1 MIRRKENMK
10 NKTEGKYLIVGL
22 LWTAAVL
29 LFPVFSLGEAGNHHI
44 KEKVKINDL
53 TFDYEIIGSGKPVI
67 MVHGFGVDRE
77 VMRGCMEPVFKK
89 RPGWKRIYFDLPGM
103 GKTNGATW
111 IKNSDD
117 MLDVTRKLI
126 KKLCSGEKYLLVGE
140 SYGGY
145 ICRGIVYKEP
155 EDVLGMV
162 LICPLAVPDDS
173 KRDVPKPMIFN
184 RDTSLYESLS
194 PDEKS
199 RFDLIVAVQTKKV
212 WDRFNKEMV
221 SGWKKGDVEFQIE
234 IRKISN
240 YAFSFTVDQ
249 LPMPFDK
256 PSLILTGRQDAGV
269 GYRDIW
275 NFIEQYP
282 RATFVVL
289 DMAGHALQM
298 EQETLFN
305 ALVHELLDRIENIK

>member
-1 MIRRKENMK
+1 MN
-10 NKTEGKYLIVGL
+10 NKPDGKFFIVVL

-29 LFPVFSLGEAGNHHI
+29 LFPVFSLGEAGNQHI
-44 KEKVKINDL
+44 KEKVKINNL

-77 VMRGCMEPVFKK
+77 VMMGCMEPVFKR

-103 GKTNGATW
+103 GKTNGAAW

-117 MLDVTRKLI
+117 MLDVTRKFI
-126 KKLCSGEKYLLVGE
+126 KKVCPGEKYLLVGE

-155 EDVLGMV
+155 GDVLGMV

-269 GYRDIW
+269 GYKDIW
-275 NFIEQYP
+275 NFVEQYP

-289 DMAGHALQM
+289 DMAGHALQI

>member
-1 MIRRKENMK
+1 MK
-10 NKTEGKYLIVGL
+10 NKLDGKYFIMVL
-22 LWTAAVL
+22 LWTVGI
-29 LFPVFSLGEAGNHHI
+29 LFSPVFSPGETGNQHI

-53 TFDYEIIGSGKPVI
+53 TIDYEIIGTGKPVI
-67 MVHGFGVDRE
+67 MIHGFGVDRE
-77 VMRGCMEPVFKK
+77 VMRGCMEPVFTI

-103 GKTNGATW
+103 GKTSGAKW

-117 MLDVTRKLI
+117 MLDVTRKFI
-126 KKLCSGEKYLLVGE
+126 KKVCPNEKYLIVGE

-155 EDVLGMV
+155 ENVLGMV

-173 KRDVPKPMIFN
+173 KRDTPKPRIFN

-194 PDEKS
+194 PGE
-199 RFDLIVAVQTKKV
+199 RRMFDLIVSVQTKKV
-212 WDRFNKEMV
+212 WDRFNNEMM
-221 SGWKKGDVEFQIE
+221 SGWKKGDHQFQGPLRRI
-234 IRKISN
+234 IAN

-256 PSLILTGRQDAGV
+256 PSLIFTGRQDAGV
-269 GYRDIW
+269 GYKDMW
-275 NFIEQYP
+275 NFLEQYP
-282 RATFVVL
+282 RASFVVL
-289 DMAGHALQM
+289 DMAGHALQI

-305 ALVHELLDRIENIK
+305 ALVHELLDRVENKK

>member
-10 NKTEGKYLIVGL
+10 YKPDGKYLIVVL

-29 LFPVFSLGEAGNHHI
+29 LFPVFSMGETANQHI

-77 VMRGCMEPVFKK
+77 VMRGCMETIFKE

-103 GKTNGATW
+103 GKTNGAKW

-126 KKLCSGEKYLLVGE
+126 KKLCPGEKYLLVGE

-155 EDVLGMV
+155 GDVLGMI

-173 KRDVPKPMIFN
+173 KRDAPKPRILN
-184 RDTSLYESLS
+184 RDTSLYETLS
-194 PDEKS
+194 PYEK
-199 RFDLIVAVQTKKV
+199 RMFDLMVSVQTKRI
-212 WDRFNKEMV
+212 WDRFNKEMM
-221 SGWKKGDVEFQIE
+221 SGWQKGEYEFLTR
-234 IRKISN
+234 IRKIPN

-249 LPMPFDK
+249 LPVLFDK
-256 PSLILTGRQDAGV
+256 PSLIFTGRQDAGV

-275 NFIEQYP
+275 NFLEQYP

-289 DMAGHALQM
+289 DMAGHALQI

-305 ALVHELLDRIENIK
+305 ALVHDLLDRVENKK